1 MDGLLLID
9 KPKSWSSFDV
19 VAKLRGRI
27 KHETGLKKPKVGH
40 TGTLDPLATGLML
53 VVVGSYCKRAQEF
66 SKLDKSYDVTLR
78 LGQTSTT
85 GDEEGEKTTIST
97 QQPGDDQ
104 VTRAIEQF
112 VGTISQTPPIYS
124 AIKVDGK
131 RAYDL
136 ARTGKEVKLE
146 PRQVT
151 IYQIENVKYDYPV
164 ITFRTRV
171 SSGTYIRSL
180 VTDIGD
186 VLKTGAYMTDLRR
199 ISVGPWDIKDSLT
212 IDEVTA
218 GSPVSHLLEVA
229 ST

>member
-9 KPKSWSSFDV
+9 KPKGWSSFDV

-53 VVVGSYCKRAQEF
+53 VVVGSYCKRAADF
-66 SKLDKSYDVTLR
+66 SKLDKTYEVTMK
-78 LGQTSTT
+78 LGETSST
-85 GDEEGEKTTIST
+85 GDDEGEKTTIST
-97 QQPGDDQ
+97 QQPSSEE
-104 VTRAIEQF
+104 VERAIEQF
-112 VGTISQTPPIYS
+112 VGTIQQTPPIYS

-136 ARTGKEVKLE
+136 ARAGREVKLE

-151 IYQIENVKYDYPV
+151 IYQIENVRYDYPTV
-164 ITFRTRV
+164 TFVTRV

-180 VTDIGD
+180 VTDIGEA
-186 VLKTGAYMTDLRR
+186 LKTGAYMSDLRR
-199 ISVGPWDIKDSLT
+199 TEVGDYKLSDAAGIDISGEDLANRLILC
-212 IDEVTA
+212 
-218 GSPVSHLLEVA
+218 
-229 ST
+229 